1 MEIGGLPVVDA
12 GATALLAMVVM
23 MVLTGRLVPRRVV
36 KDIETE
42 RDYWRAA
49 AQERSIQLTRLLNA
63 ADTSTKAIEAMTRAA
78 HEEHLP

>member
-1 MEIGGLPVVDA
+1 MIDGLPIVDL
-12 GATALLAMVVM
+12 GATALLALVVM
-23 MVLTGRLVPRRVV
+23 MILTGRLVPRRVV

-63 ADTSTKAIEAMTRAA
+63 ADTSTQAIEAMTRAA
-78 HEEHLP
+78 ASEDR